1 MTSFTCI
8 HTNGVYQ
15 QYKGNIC
22 NRAFK
27 CGSELPEY
35 VALILRN
42 GGSQSPDRWLRE
54 LRNNQQIEI
63 KLDESCKEPKIIIH
77 TDKMT
82 EEVSQIVKLLSE
94 EKPEVFAA
102 IHENGEIILLEQTEI
117 IRIYAE
123 NDRVYAKTKDGSYRL
138 KARLYELEER
148 LNKKMFIRISNSEI
162 INLKE
167 VKKFDL
173 SFSGTICVSMSD
185 KTATYVSRRYV
196 RKIKQVLGL

>member
-1 MTSFTCI
+1 M
-8 HTNGVYQ
+8 
-15 QYKGNIC
+15 
-22 NRAFK
+22 
-27 CGSELPEY
+27 
-35 VALILRN
+35 
-42 GGSQSPDRWLRE
+42 
-54 LRNNQQIEI
+54 QIEI

-123 NDRVYAKTKDGSYRL
+123 NAKTKDGSYRL

>member
-1 MTSFTCI
+1 M
-8 HTNGVYQ
+8 
-15 QYKGNIC
+15 
-22 NRAFK
+22 
-27 CGSELPEY
+27 
-35 VALILRN
+35 
-42 GGSQSPDRWLRE
+42 
-54 LRNNQQIEI
+54 QIEI

-94 EKPEVFAA
+94 EKPEVLAA
-102 IHENGEIILLEQTEI
+102 VHENGEIVLLEQTEI

-196 RKIKQVLGL
+196 RKIKQVLGIEMVVCVKNIFFIHRNGGYHEKKNFMQSAYRCADRSGNQYCNHNFFFTHIR